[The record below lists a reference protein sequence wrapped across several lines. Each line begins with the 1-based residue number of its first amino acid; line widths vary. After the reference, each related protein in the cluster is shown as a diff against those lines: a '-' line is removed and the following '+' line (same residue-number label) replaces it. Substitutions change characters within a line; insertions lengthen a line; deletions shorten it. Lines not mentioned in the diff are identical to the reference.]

1 MESRKTQYTK
11 SVIRE
16 SFLSLL
22 QEKPV
27 EKITVTALCAKADIN
42 RSTFYAH
49 YLDVYDLKEKLE
61 QEFFQQMESLFHR
74 TEWESFLPDMLS
86 LLQKN
91 AAFCKA
97 VFGIHGDPAF
107 LQRCVAAWMEPLP
120 PNTPAEERWRLL
132 FTINGASAV
141 IADWIQAG
149 MEVPPEK
156 PAGTLNRLCSL
167 VGGATAL

>member
-27 EKITVTALCAKADIN
+27 EKITVTQLCAKADIN

-61 QEFFQQMESLFHR
+61 Q
-74 TEWESFLPDMLS
+74 
-86 LLQKN
+86 
-91 AAFCKA
+91 
-97 VFGIHGDPAF
+97 G
-107 LQRCVAAWMEPLP
+107 
-120 PNTPAEERWRLL
+120 
-132 FTINGASAV
+132 
-141 IADWIQAG
+141 
-149 MEVPPEK
+149 
-156 PAGTLNRLCSL
+156 
-167 VGGATAL
+167 

>member
-61 QEFFQQMESLFHR
+61 QGFFEEISALFQVKQ
-74 TEWESFLPDMLS
+74 WDNFMLEIMRA
-86 LLQKN
+86 LQKN
-91 AAFCKA
+91 ADFCQSL
-97 VFGIHGDPAF
+97 FGKYGNHEFMAQCVSAWLGMSSTHKSPAD
-107 LQRCVAAWMEPLP
+107 
-120 PNTPAEERWRLL
+120 RWRVL
-132 FTINGASAV
+132 FITSGAAAV
-141 IADWIQAG
+141 TGHWIQGG
-149 MEVPPEK
+149 MKESPEEI
-156 PAGTLNRLCSL
+156 AHILDCLCEG
-167 VGGATAL
+167 VDQAQF